1 MRNLDFIKKLNIL
14 GIYSSKQIAEKDLN
28 YWWQLAYQEERREQD
43 YLYQINDIL
52 NDFSDINIRELKS
65 ILDTNNSSVNEK
77 VKNNISINNIILFVK
92 HIYREKNIEYK
103 VINEDKKPDLS
114 IKLEK
119 DDDDD
124 TINNPFD

>member
-1 MRNLDFIKKLNIL
+1 MRNRDFIKKLNIL

-77 VKNNISINNIILFVK
+77 VENNISINNIILFVK

-119 DDDDD
+119 DDDD

>member
-1 MRNLDFIKKLNIL
+1 MRNRDFIKKLNIL

-28 YWWQLAYQEERREQD
+28 YWWQLAYQEERKEQD

-77 VKNNISINNIILFVK
+77 VENNISINNIILYVQ
-92 HIYREKNIEYK
+92 HIYREKNIDYK
-103 VINEDKKPDLS
+103 VVNEDKKPDLS
-114 IKLEK
+114 IELEK
-119 DDDDD
+119 DDD